1 MLSLGG
7 SAIYVAVAVLCAMA
21 WRAAHQNFQSQR
33 HTYTWLISSVFFVL
47 LAISRLSMLEARAK
61 QELQALFEFSFA
73 YAERQLVQEPLAA
86 IALIAIGIG
95 ILVLFRRR
103 RGEIVGRR
111 ARAVFVAQLGMV
123 GMIGLI
129 ALRIISYHPIDSL
142 LYRGL
147 HLNWA
152 IDVGLSVA
160 VGWAAWRYTAV
171 LNSGQTR

>member
-1 MLSLGG
+1 MLNLGG

-21 WRAAHQNFQSQR
+21 WRAAHQKFQSRR

-47 LAISRLSMLEARAK
+47 LAINRLSMLEARAK

-73 YAERQLVQEPLAA
+73 YAERQSVQEPLAA
-86 IALIAIGIG
+86 IALIVIGIG
-95 ILVLFRRR
+95 LFVLFRRK
-103 RGEIVGRR
+103 RGEWAGRR
-111 ARAVFVAQLGMV
+111 AHAVLVAQLGVV

-129 ALRIISYHPIDSL
+129 ALRIISYHPIDSI

-160 VGWAAWRYTAV
+160 VGWAAWRYRAV